1 MRIITI
7 ALFVV
12 LLSYVCVRKRKF
24 DYFSIASFS
33 LILYYFPVFIG
44 RLRNNDT
51 GSAIYI
57 SNMTYLCIFSFGLLL
72 LVFMIFFDKYYI
84 KKGNKS
90 LSHNINTKILSER
103 NDLSNFCVFIVSI
116 IGLVLMVIT
125 FINYGGFK
133 GDFNKMNLL
142 MRASKVTEYMKYIG
156 LFSFVYSFSFKGKF
170 INLCRL
176 SSLMIILY
184 TFLLGH
190 RSFIVIGII
199 AIFMH
204 FVGTAKPVRLVEII
218 NKNKKMFLF
227 ILICL
232 IFFVFVKNVFAAFMS
247 GNYDL
252 VISRL
257 TNKNYYVDTLLE
269 SESNIIMNN
278 LNNIVIS
285 NFKYGLGDFV
295 FGIISLIPFVG
306 GRLLDVFDYVSFEEK
321 MNLAFNIHLSEG
333 IGLGSNYIGEAYSI
347 GNVFSVIV
355 ITILTLFFIKFLISR
370 RNLTA
375 NPFTYT
381 FLSLILTYFTFYI
394 HRNSLIFLLTTTRAY
409 LYILILLFILH
420 AILGKKLLKQV
431 ENKNE
436 K

>member
-7 ALFVV
+7 ILFIV
-12 LLSYVCVRKRKF
+12 LLSYVFIRKRKF
-24 DYFSIASFS
+24 DFFSIASFS

-44 RLRNNDT
+44 HLRNNDT
-51 GSAIYI
+51 GNSIYI
-57 SNMTYLCIFSFGLLL
+57 SNMTYFCIFLFGLILFA
-72 LVFMIFFDKYYI
+72 FMAFFDKYYI
-84 KKGNKS
+84 KKGNNTIS
-90 LSHNINTKILSER
+90 LNSNSKLLSER
-103 NDLSNFCVFIVSI
+103 NDLSNLCVLIVSI
-116 IGLVLMVIT
+116 IGLILMAIT
-125 FINYGGFK
+125 FVNYGGFS
-133 GDFNKMNLL
+133 GDFNKMSLL
-142 MRASKVTEYMKYIG
+142 MRANKITEYMKYIG
-156 LFSFVYSFSFKGKF
+156 LFSFVYSFIFKGKF
-170 INLCRL
+170 IGLCRIN
-176 SSLMIILY
+176 SLVIILY

-204 FVGTAKPVRLVEII
+204 IVGTSKPVRLVEII
-218 NKNKKMFLF
+218 NKKKKMFIF
-227 ILICL
+227 IIMCL

-247 GNYDL
+247 GNYEL
-252 VISRL
+252 VVSRL

-278 LNNIVIS
+278 LNNVVIS
-285 NFKYGLGDFV
+285 NFKYGLGDFI

-306 GRLLDVFDYVSFEEK
+306 GKLLSMFNYVSFEEK
-321 MNLAFNIHLSEG
+321 MNLAFNTHLSEG

-347 GNVFSVIV
+347 GNIFFVIV
-355 ITILTLFFIKFLISR
+355 ITILTLLFIKFLISK
-370 RNLTA
+370 RNQTI

-381 FLSLILTYFTFYI
+381 FLSLLLTYFTFYI
-394 HRNSLIFLLTTTRAY
+394 HRNSLIFLLTTARAY

-420 AILGKKLLKQV
+420 RILGKKLLRQV